1 MSIKGLKQLGQSKP
15 KMPAEKQGRS
25 PIDEEFDDSDD
36 NFGQKRD
43 NIFDMDRDLEDYELE
58 DEDEFENANKGKPND
73 ISGK

>member
-15 KMPAEKQGRS
+15 KMPTEKQGRS

-58 DEDEFENANKGKPND
+58 DQDEFENAKKGKSND